1 MSQARGHKLLA
12 GDQPVSVAVHLD
24 EGLLH
29 DQVLDGL
36 VHLAVGQHAA
46 EVGHDGLEFC
56 HADPAVTV
64 HVQQLEYL
72 PEVLLWAASR
82 HDVNYQHQL
91 LEVYDAILK

>member
-1 MSQARGHKLLA
+1 MSQARGHELLA
-12 GDQPVSVAVHLD
+12 GDQPVPVAVHLD

-36 VHLAVGQHAA
+36 VHLAAGQHAA
-46 EVGHDGLEFC
+46 EVGHHRLELG

-72 PEVLLWAASR
+72 PEVLLGAAAR
-82 HDVNYQHQL
+82 HGVNYQHQL
-91 LEVYDAILK
+91 SEVYDAILE